1 MSLSRRELLKTGAFA
16 VAGSAI
22 GPGALTSA
30 AAAQLSTSGVG
41 QWGIF
46 ETSCRGPENG
56 NPYVDVAFGA
66 TFEQG
71 GRAVEVTGF
80 YDGAGTYRVRFMPDS
95 VGTWTYRTQSSLPE
109 LDGKTGSFA
118 VIPA

>member
-30 AAAQLSTSGVG
+30 AAAQISASNVE

-56 NPYVDVAFGA
+56 NPYVDVEFGA
-66 TFEQG
+66 TFEHG

-95 VGTWTYRTQSSLPE
+95 LGAWTYRTRSNR
-109 LDGKTGSFA
+109 F
-118 VIPA
+118 